1 MRVLSLKTRPKGN
14 MGSSYFLLGGATGRM
29 EENTVN
35 ICLCVLKRNCVR
47 NARHD
52 ETFSVR
58 GMSCLII
65 LKKISFCPNVT
76 L

>member
-1 MRVLSLKTRPKGN
+1 
-14 MGSSYFLLGGATGRM
+14 MGSSYFIFGGATGRM
-29 EENTVN
+29 EQNTVN
-35 ICLCVLKRNCVR
+35 ICLRVLKRNCGR

-58 GMSCLII
+58 GMRGLII